1 MHHWIRF
8 RLYRLKY
15 WLAQWID
22 WKAPVHIDIEVT
34 SACNLR
40 CPICHQSDSPRVY
53 DLKKLN
59 EATVKQRLLEARQ
72 MGVLSFKPN
81 WRGEALIHAD
91 IWEILGYALDLD
103 FVDILINT
111 NLSVHLSDV
120 EIKLLARIPTVKV
133 SIDSITNY
141 KVARRGGDLD
151 VVLTN
156 MVRLGRMGKV
166 LSTNRHESHVTEP
179 WHEYR
184 QEFWNQYLAKWTQ
197 LFGASAYEIIKASSA
212 FSKIKMH
219 NSVAKKRNKTAGMFV
234 GMKSGAER
242 KYCGMPSRRLL
253 ISGTTQNIYPCCVPY
268 AEPADMAV
276 GDRHTSLADAWNG
289 AKIATMRHNLKAG
302 INPTE
307 TCLNCVS
314 SDAWR

>member
-22 WKAPVHIDIEVT
+22 FKAPVHIDIEVT

-40 CPICHQSDSPRVY
+40 CPICHQSDRPRVY
-53 DLKKLN
+53 DLKKLP
-59 EATVKQRLLEARQ
+59 AKTVKERLREARE

-91 IWEILGYALDLD
+91 IWDILQYALELD
-103 FVDILINT
+103 FVDILFNT
-111 NLSVHLSDV
+111 NLSVHISDS
-120 EIKLLARIPTVKV
+120 EMAILARVPTVKV

-151 VVLTN
+151 IVLTN

-166 LSTNRHESHVTEP
+166 LSTNRHESNVTEP
-179 WHEYR
+179 WNEYR
-184 QEFWNQYLAKWTQ
+184 QAFWEAYLTKWTQ
-197 LFGASAYEIIKASSA
+197 LFGASAYEVIKASNA

-219 NSVAKKRNKTAGMFV
+219 NNVAKKRNKDAGMFV
-234 GMKSGAER
+234 GGKAGAER
-242 KYCGMPSRRLL
+242 KYCGMPSRRML

-268 AEPADMAV
+268 AEPADMV
-276 GDRHTSLADAWNG
+276 IGNQMTNLQDAWNG
-289 AKIATMRHNLKAG
+289 SKMRTLRSSLKDG

-307 TCLNCVS
+307 TCVNCVS

>member
-53 DLKKLN
+53 ELKKLN

-91 IWEILGYALDLD
+91 IWEILGYALGLD

-111 NLSVHLSDV
+111 NLSVHLSDD
-120 EIKLLARIPTVKV
+120 EIKILARIPTVKV

-184 QEFWNQYLAKWTQ
+184 QEFWNQYLTKWCQ
-197 LFGASAYEIIKASSA
+197 LFGASAYEVIKASSA

-219 NSVAKKRNKTAGMFV
+219 NNVAKKRNKTAGMFV
-234 GMKSGAER
+234 GAKAGAER
-242 KYCGMPSRRLL
+242 KYCGMPSRRML

-268 AEPADMAV
+268 AEPADMAI
-276 GDRHTSLADAWNG
+276 GDRHTSLRDAWNG
-289 AKIATMRHNLKAG
+289 VKMAAMRDNLKNG